1 MSRPATPQQT
11 GRASAPER
19 RRDEHRALLP
29 PLMPELGVFLAL
41 FVLAATSVLVAFWSA
56 LGGLAILACLA
67 IAVVMA
73 ALVMIFFMH
82 LRSAMA
88 VMTLAGLA
96 GVVWL
101 AILFGLTMADYLTR
115 PGSPGATMQTPAQ
128 AETETEAAN

>member
-1 MSRPATPQQT
+1 MSLPKTPQRT
-11 GRASAPER
+11 GRAPDAER
-19 RRDEHRALLP
+19 QHADRRALLP
-29 PLMPELGVFLAL
+29 PLMPELGVFVAL
-41 FVLAATSVLVAFWSA
+41 FALAATSVLVAFWSA

-115 PGSPGATMQTPAQ
+115 PGNLGATMQTPAQ
-128 AETETEAAN
+128 AESEAEAAN

>member
-1 MSRPATPQQT
+1 MSRATQHGRDGNRPA
-11 GRASAPER
+11 ADR
-19 RRDEHRALLP
+19 RSLLP

-41 FVLAATSVLVAFWSA
+41 FALTATSVLVAFWSA

-67 IAVVMA
+67 IALVMA
-73 ALVMIFFMH
+73 ALVMTFFMH

-88 VMTLAGLA
+88 VMMLAGLA

-115 PGSPGATMQTPAQ
+115 PGDLGASMQTPVK
-128 AETETEAAN
+128 AETKAEAAN

>member
-1 MSRPATPQQT
+1 MSLFSSNR
-11 GRASAPER
+11 SVR
-19 RRDEHRALLP
+19 RSGDVHLAAEDRALLP

-41 FVLAATSVLVAFWSA
+41 FALAAISVLVAFWSA
-56 LGGLAILACLA
+56 FGGLAILACLA

-88 VMTLAGLA
+88 VMALAGLA

-115 PGSPGATMQTPAQ
+115 PGDLGASMKTPTQ
-128 AETETEAAN
+128 AETDAEAAN